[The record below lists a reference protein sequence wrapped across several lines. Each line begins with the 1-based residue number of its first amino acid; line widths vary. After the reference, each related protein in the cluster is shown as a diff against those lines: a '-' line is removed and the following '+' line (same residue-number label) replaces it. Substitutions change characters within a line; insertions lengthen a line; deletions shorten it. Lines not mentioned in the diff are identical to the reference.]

1 MELSPAT
8 AATTRHLHLILAVA
22 GYPPCHR
29 TALQQP
35 AGFIHDHTSPAYEIK
50 GTNGH
55 SCHHPPCSPHG
66 FSSGGRIDGG
76 KEARQRWICGR
87 LRIAHIEPRGCK
99 DGGGRASSRPR
110 CARRPGELS
119 VAAAVVARSVLCP
132 ARSAREV
139 AGWRGLTVV
148 VAALVAVVAA
158 AALVADMATTSA
170 SRGACCDTGRA
181 RQGPRRHDLWRDTLV
196 DAPSTTPTTR
206 AARCTSRSAPP
217 RPDLAGWRR
226 RLAMVAADGGGWRRW
241 RWRWRLA
248 TVAPVA
254 VMVGRPSQPKGL
266 TVCRRR
272 RQHVEVGKET
282 GCRRNVDGGKI
293 CGSGLGRIA
302 EGTMCR
308 PTTVLLGIAG
318 ESLAEPFGR
327 LTTATPFGV
336 VPLLGGVVL
345 AYPSPFLNI
354 LQVNTLLRLPNERW
368 RRSTSRPPWG
378 HRFGETSSCKDVVDG
393 LCICFEAFQP

>member
-1 MELSPAT
+1 ICQGGG
-8 AATTRHLHLILAVA
+8 RVA
-22 GYPPCHR
+22 G
-29 TALQQP
+29 A
-35 AGFIHDHTSPAYEIK
+35 
-50 GTNGH
+50 
-55 SCHHPPCSPHG
+55 
-66 FSSGGRIDGG
+66 
-76 KEARQRWICGR
+76 
-87 LRIAHIEPRGCK
+87 
-99 DGGGRASSRPR
+99 DGGG
-110 CARRPGELS
+110 GG
-119 VAAAVVARSVLCP
+119 
-132 ARSAREV
+132 
-139 AGWRGLTVV
+139 AGG
-148 VAALVAVVAA
+148 
-158 AALVADMATTSA
+158 
-170 SRGACCDTGRA
+170 GCGGGGTGGGYGDDVG
-181 RQGPRRHDLWRDTLV
+181 GPRRVLRHRPGSSRTSPHDLWRDTLV

-308 PTTVLLGIAG
+308 PTTVLLVRIGCGALDR
-318 ESLAEPFGR
+318 ESLAKASPSR
-327 LTTATPFGV
+327 LAG
-336 VPLLGGVVL
+336 
-345 AYPSPFLNI
+345 
-354 LQVNTLLRLPNERW
+354 
-368 RRSTSRPPWG
+368 
-378 HRFGETSSCKDVVDG
+378 
-393 LCICFEAFQP
+393 